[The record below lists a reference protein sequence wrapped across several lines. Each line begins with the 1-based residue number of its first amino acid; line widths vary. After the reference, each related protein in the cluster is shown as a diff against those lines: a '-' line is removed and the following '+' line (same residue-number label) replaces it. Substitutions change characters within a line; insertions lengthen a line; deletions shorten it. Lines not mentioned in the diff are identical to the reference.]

1 MNRESKKRN
10 LVIMLKYLSGLFSPS
25 NVSLSLIKSYR
36 ATDIN
41 KIRLHH
47 GPILELGNT
56 VEGITFFMPED
67 LDWDGPLNRSISA
80 AAGKKLDAYILE
92 NIHAPR
98 SGEVYALPGFDSPFK
113 ALFMAVVTEWD
124 GGIDFEDRDLVRC
137 YRETIHLA
145 AKLNITHVAF
155 PAMGRDKRDFPH
167 IRFARLAI
175 EGIVQGLLH
184 EPTIQSVTI
193 ACTDKRM
200 VQTYT
205 GRLAHR
211 GWKQQ
216 G

>member
-1 MNRESKKRN
+1 MF
-10 LVIMLKYLSGLFSPS
+10 KYLSGLFSPS
-25 NVSLSLIKSYR
+25 TGSLSLIKSYR

-47 GPILELGNT
+47 GPILEVAHT
-56 VEGITFFMPED
+56 AEGMVFFMPED

-80 AAGKKLDAYILE
+80 AAGEKFDPYILE
-92 NIHAPR
+92 NVHAPR

-137 YRETIHLA
+137 YREAIHLA
-145 AKLNITHVAF
+145 AKQNITHIAF

-167 IRFARLAI
+167 IRFARLAL
-175 EGIVQGLLH
+175 EGIMQGLSH
-184 EPTIQSVTI
+184 EPTIQQITI

-205 GRLAHR
+205 ERLKNR
-211 GWKQQ
+211 GWKASV
-216 G
+216 